1 MSLNKEQR
9 KVTSEELIEHFKAS
23 HLSEET
29 IAEGLNVTTK
39 DIHKALKMD
48 APNGLMRN
56 RLMDFIHLVWDVR
69 DFINKEIKAQGNE
82 PIEYTYLKGNKED
95 YSFLQGRGNR

>member
-23 HLSEET
+23 HLTEEA
-29 IAEGLNVTTK
+29 IAEGLNVTPK
-39 DIHKALKMD
+39 DIHKALNME
-48 APNGLMRN
+48 APNGLLRN

>member
-9 KVTSEELIEHFKAS
+9 KVTSQELIEHFKAS
-23 HLSEET
+23 QLSEEI
-29 IAEGLNVTTK
+29 IADALNVTPK
-39 DIHKALKMD
+39 DIHKALNME

-69 DFINKEIKAQGNE
+69 DYINKEIKAQGNE

>member
-9 KVTSEELIEHFKAS
+9 KVTSKELIDHFKAS
-23 HLSEET
+23 HLSKET
-29 IAEGLNVTTK
+29 IADALNVTTK
-39 DIHKALKMD
+39 DIHKALNME

-69 DFINKEIKAQGNE
+69 DFINKEIKEQGNE
-82 PIEYTYLKGNKED
+82 PIEYTYLKVNKEN
-95 YSFLQGRGNR
+95 YSFLQGRGN

>member
-9 KVTSEELIEHFKAS
+9 KVTSKELIEHFKAS

-29 IAEGLNVTTK
+29 IAEALNVTPK
-39 DIHKALKMD
+39 DIHKALHME

-69 DFINKEIKAQGNE
+69 DYINKEIKAQGNE

-95 YSFLQGRGNR
+95 YSFLQGRENR

>member
-23 HLSEET
+23 HLTEEA
-29 IAEGLNVTTK
+29 IAEGLNVTPK
-39 DIHKALKMD
+39 DIHKALNME

>member
-9 KVTSEELIEHFKAS
+9 KVTSKELIEHFKAS
-23 HLSEET
+23 HLTEEE
-29 IAEGLNVTTK
+29 IAEGLNVTPK
-39 DIHKALKMD
+39 DIHKALNME

>member
-9 KVTSEELIEHFKAS
+9 KVTSKELIEHFKAS
-23 HLSEET
+23 HLTEEA
-29 IAEGLNVTTK
+29 IAEGFNVTPK
-39 DIHKALKMD
+39 DIHKALNME

-95 YSFLQGRGNR
+95 YSFLQGRRNR

>member
-23 HLSEET
+23 HLTEEA
-29 IAEGLNVTTK
+29 IAEGLNVTPK
-39 DIHKALKMD
+39 DIHKVLNME